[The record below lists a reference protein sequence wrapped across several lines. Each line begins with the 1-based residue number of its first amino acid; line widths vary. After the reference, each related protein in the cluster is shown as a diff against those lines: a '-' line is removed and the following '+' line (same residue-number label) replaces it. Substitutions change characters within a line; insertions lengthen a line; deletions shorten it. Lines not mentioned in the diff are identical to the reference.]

1 MAAPTLEAIRYS
13 RGKLQLL
20 DQLKLPTETV
30 FMDVP
35 DCDACW
41 TAIKDMNVRGA
52 PAIAIAAALA
62 LAVDLDGAKGS
73 LATAGDVSAFVA
85 TKMDH
90 LNTSR
95 PTAVNLGEAVARIKK
110 LAASLHPLPLPLPS
124 PLPLPLA

>member
-73 LATAGDVSAFVA
+73 LATAGDVSA
-85 TKMDH
+85 
-90 LNTSR
+90 L
-95 PTAVNLGEAVARIKK
+95 
-110 LAASLHPLPLPLPS
+110 SLIHI
-124 PLPLPLA
+124 

>member
-35 DCDACW
+35 DCDVCW

-52 PAIAIAAALA
+52 PAIA
-62 LAVDLDGAKGS
+62 
-73 LATAGDVSAFVA
+73 
-85 TKMDH
+85 
-90 LNTSR
+90 
-95 PTAVNLGEAVARIKK
+95 
-110 LAASLHPLPLPLPS
+110 
-124 PLPLPLA
+124 